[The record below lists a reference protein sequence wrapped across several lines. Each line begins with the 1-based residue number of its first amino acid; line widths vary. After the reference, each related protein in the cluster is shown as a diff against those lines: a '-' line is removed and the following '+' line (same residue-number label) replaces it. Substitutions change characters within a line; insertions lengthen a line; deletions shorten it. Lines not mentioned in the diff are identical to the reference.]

1 MSYAESRNLILR
13 TTDISFSNNPVDYF
27 NTTLTSATGTVAQN
41 RQSITW
47 TNINLR
53 TLMGNNFYNRFS
65 QFELKLMQLS
75 VGQTTQGLLTDS
87 GFNATKNVYITG
99 LPFTSGETRV
109 FLTTV
114 VVNLPAT
121 EAGKGAA
128 TVQNATVSN
137 IFNKTEVENV
147 NITIDL
153 FPSTSSTQ
161 YYQPATSNLL
171 YGHSEYLFE
180 IYGV

>member
-13 TTDISFSNNPVDYF
+13 STDISFSNNPVDYF
-27 NTTLTSATGTVAQN
+27 NTTLTSANGSVSQN

-53 TLMGNNFYNRFS
+53 TLMGNEYYNRFS

-75 VGQTTQGLLTDS
+75 VGQTTQGLLTDMS
-87 GFNATKNVYITG
+87 FNATKNIYLSG
-99 LPFTSGETRV
+99 LPFTTGETRV
-109 FLTTV
+109 LLTSNI
-114 VVNLPAT
+114 VNLPAT
-121 EAGKGAA
+121 EPGKGAA
-128 TVQNATVSN
+128 TVQNVSSSN
-137 IFNKTEVENV
+137 IFNKTEVETV
-147 NITIDL
+147 NITVDM

-171 YGHSEYLFE
+171 YGHSDYLFE
-180 IYGV
+180 IYGI